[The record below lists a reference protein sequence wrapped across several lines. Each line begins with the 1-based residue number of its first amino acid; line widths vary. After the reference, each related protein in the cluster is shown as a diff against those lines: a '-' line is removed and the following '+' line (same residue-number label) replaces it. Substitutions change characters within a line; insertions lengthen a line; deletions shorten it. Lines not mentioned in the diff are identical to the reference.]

1 MVETAR
7 RRRFVLARLDPW
19 WCRGGQS
26 NSRSLI
32 KDWLVDEQRSEQRG
46 LNEDNNFPA
55 SKRGKRESE
64 RKRERV
70 GFSFFH
76 RSKELHPVPRS
87 SAITRRL
94 SIDNNLMIV
103 ILHQPVI
110 SLRGAP
116 RDKIFSYPYSGPADR
131 ESRKDSD
138 FSPLPASKIFY
149 FALSFSGRRKGVIYT
164 RSPLASPPYI

>member
-55 SKRGKRESE
+55 SKRGKRERE
-64 RKRERV
+64 RKRES
-70 GFSFFH
+70 GFFFFSSFEGT
-76 RSKELHPVPRS
+76 S
-87 SAITRRL
+87 
-94 SIDNNLMIV
+94 
-103 ILHQPVI
+103 
-110 SLRGAP
+110 
-116 RDKIFSYPYSGPADR
+116 SGPSVLGNNEALIDR
-131 ESRKDSD
+131 
-138 FSPLPASKIFY
+138 
-149 FALSFSGRRKGVIYT
+149 
-164 RSPLASPPYI
+164 